1 MGLIKQTSSQYYEG
15 EAVYNP
21 TGTATN
27 AVVWP
32 SSLTPLIWDASATPT
47 SVNNFKVFVD
57 SVQQYP
63 TLDPYNLSQSLS
75 TSIVDG
81 VRTQTLTLTSKPD
94 VTSIVQNSTATGFVI
109 GQKYTVVNGG
119 SQVGVGTGLILQ
131 AVTNTTG
138 AVTIF
143 SDGSGYANGDTV
155 QITGQGVT
163 GTATYT
169 VSTTTTNIPVTSIIT
184 VKLINSS
191 LWDNYKSYQY
201 INLKDI
207 VNNFMVA
214 YVGTDKLIPRV
225 KRSDVIFHA
234 KRGLQEFSY
243 DTLRSVKSQEL
254 TIPPSLSL
262 VLPQDYVNYVQL
274 SWVDGGGVKHI
285 IYPTT
290 LTSNPT
296 NLPVQD
302 NSGIP
307 TQDIYGNSLQATQ
320 SLVNDRW
327 RSANATNVNGNETL
341 ADINSNANVFDWSWW
356 KMAYGQRYGL
366 DPVVSQKNGW
376 FTIDERRGV
385 FAFSSDLANKLIT
398 LEYISDGLAYDED
411 TKVPKMAEDALYAY
425 MTYNIIAYRPKTPEY
440 IVQRFKKEK
449 SAKLRNA
456 KIRLSNIKLGE
467 FTQVMRG
474 KSKWIKH

>member
-1 MGLIKQTSSQYYEG
+1 MGLIKQTSSEYYEG

-57 SVQQYP
+57 NVEQYP

-75 TSIVDG
+75 TSIVNG
-81 VRTQTLTLTSKPD
+81 VRTQTLTLASQQD
-94 VTSIVQNSTATGFVI
+94 VTSIVQDSTATGFVI
-109 GQKYTVVNGG
+109 GQNYTVVNGG
-119 SQVGVGTGLILQ
+119 GQVGAGEDLILQ
-131 AVTNTTG
+131 ANSTIG
-138 AVTIF
+138 AMTIF
-143 SDGSGYANGDTV
+143 SDGSGYVSGDNI

-169 VSTTTTNIPVTSIIT
+169 VGTTTTNIPTQSIIT
-184 VKLINSS
+184 VRLINSS

-201 INLKDI
+201 INLKDV
-207 VNNFMVA
+207 VNNFIVA
-214 YVGTDKLIPRV
+214 YVGTDKLISRV

-243 DTLRSVKSQEL
+243 DTLKSVKSQEL

-296 NLPVQD
+296 NLPLQD
-302 NSGIP
+302 ASGIP
-307 TQDIYGNSLQATQ
+307 TQDFYGNSLQATQ
-320 SLVNDRW
+320 SLVNGRW
-327 RSANATNVNGNETL
+327 KSANTNNTSGNSTL
-341 ADINSNANVFDWSWW
+341 AEVNSNANVFDWSWW

-366 DPVVSQKNGW
+366 DPEISQKNGW
-376 FTIDERRGV
+376 FTVDERRGV
-385 FAFSSDLANKLIT
+385 FAFSSDLANRLIT

-456 KIRLSNIKLGE
+456 KIRLSNIHPGRLLMN
-467 FTQVMRG
+467 MRG
-474 KSKWIKH
+474 KDKWLK

>member
-1 MGLIKQTSSQYYEG
+1 MGLIKQTSSEYYEG
-15 EAVYNP
+15 QAIYTP

-32 SSLTPLIWDASATPT
+32 NSLTPLIWDDSVTPT

-57 SVQQYP
+57 NIQQYP
-63 TLDPYNLSQSLS
+63 TLDPYKLSQSLS

-81 VRTQTLTLTSKPD
+81 LRTQTLTLTSQED
-94 VTSIVQNSTATGFVI
+94 ITSITQLTAGTNYTIGTNVQTTGGTGSGLTVNITSGTGALVI
-109 GQKYTVVNGG
+109 NNQGTGYSNGDSISPVQGIGGG
-119 SQVGVGTGLILQ
+119 SG
-131 AVTNTTG
+131 
-138 AVTIF
+138 
-143 SDGSGYANGDTV
+143 
-155 QITGQGVT
+155 
-163 GTATYT
+163 ATYVLVT
-169 VSTTTTNIPVTSIIT
+169 AITNIPATSTII
-184 VKLINSS
+184 VGLINSS
-191 LWDNYKSYQY
+191 LWDNYKNYQY
-201 INLKDI
+201 VNLKDI

-214 YVGTDKLIPRV
+214 FVGTDKLISRV

-274 SWVDGGGVKHI
+274 SWIDNNGVKHI

-296 NLPVQD
+296 NVPLQD
-302 NSGIP
+302 GSGIP
-307 TQDIYGNSLQATQ
+307 TQDIYGNELQAAQ
-320 SLVNDRW
+320 SLTNSKW
-327 RSANATNVNGNETL
+327 ANANGRTISGNVGSEQ
-341 ADINSNANVFDWSWW
+341 INDGSNVFDWTWW

-376 FTIDERRGV
+376 FTIDQRRGV
-385 FAFSSDLANKLIT
+385 FAFSSDLAGKLII

-425 MTYNIIAYRPKTPEY
+425 ITYNIIAYRPKTPEY

-456 KIRLSNIKLGE
+456 KIRLSNIKLSE

>member
-1 MGLIKQTSSQYYEG
+1 MGLITQTSSEYYEG
-15 EAVYNP
+15 QAIYTPN
-21 TGTATN
+21 GTNTN

-47 SVNNFKVFVD
+47 SVNNFKVFID
-57 SVQQYP
+57 GIEQYP

-81 VRTQTLTLTSKPD
+81 VRTQTLTLTSQQD
-94 VTSIVQNSTATGFVI
+94 VTGVSAPSGGASNFVVGQN
-109 GQKYTVVNGG
+109 YTVTNTG
-119 SQVGVGTGLILQ
+119 SAVGTGLILQ
-131 AVTNTTG
+131 ATSTSG
-138 AVTIF
+138 AMSIF
-143 SDGSGYANGDTV
+143 SDGSGYVGGNVV
-155 QITGQGVT
+155 QVSGQGVT
-163 GTATYT
+163 GTASYT
-169 VSTTTTNIPVTSIIT
+169 LSTTTTNIPVTSIIT
-184 VKLINSS
+184 VRLINSS

-201 INLKDI
+201 VNLKDI

-214 YVGTDKLIPRV
+214 YVGTDKLISRV

-274 SWVDGGGVKHI
+274 SWIDNNGVKHI

-296 NLPVQD
+296 NVPLQD
-302 NSGIP
+302 ASGIP
-307 TQDIYGNSLQATQ
+307 TQDIYGNELQATQ
-320 SLVNDRW
+320 SLTNSKW
-327 RSANATNVNGNETL
+327 ASANARTISGNVGSEQ
-341 ADINSNANVFDWSWW
+341 INDGSNVFDWTWW

-376 FTIDERRGV
+376 FTIDQRRGV
-385 FAFSSDLANKLIT
+385 FAFSSDLAGKLII

-425 MTYNIIAYRPKTPEY
+425 ITYNIIAYRPKTPEY

-456 KIRLSNIKLGE
+456 KIRLSNIKLSE